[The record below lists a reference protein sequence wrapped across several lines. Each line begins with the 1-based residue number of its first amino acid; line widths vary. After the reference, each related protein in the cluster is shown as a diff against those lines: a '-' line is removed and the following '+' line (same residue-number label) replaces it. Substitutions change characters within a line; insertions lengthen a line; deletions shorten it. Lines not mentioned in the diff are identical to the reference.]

1 MSDWVVVEEEQN
13 LRPGQSTIVTIDDT
27 RIGLFNVEGAVY
39 AIDNRCPHRG
49 ASLGAGEFEGAIVS
63 CPLHHWK
70 FNLITGVAVEQSGFP
85 LKKFDAKI
93 EDSSVLIDR
102 ESIHSQNCDG
112 IQRHLIRYGSM
123 GWVGVFGTI
132 DEQVTCQR
140 GDFVEVRTNR
150 GLELGEVLSAPGEF
164 NAQHV
169 GDDKPTGEVL
179 SKLTERQVSDYRQH
193 QQLRTAKLTQEC
205 TQALAEVGSDVA
217 VVDSELLFDR
227 SSIVFYYVGEQSEQL
242 GQLTAKFGESS
253 GVAAAFHPLVE
264 PEGGG
269 GCGTSGCGCH
279 TE

>member
-1 MSDWVVVEEEQN
+1 MSDWVVVEDAQN
-13 LRPGQSTIVTIDDT
+13 LQPGQSTIVTLDET

-39 AIDNRCPHRG
+39 AVDNRCPHRG
-49 ASLGAGEFEGAIVS
+49 ASLGVGEFEGAVVS

-70 FNLITGVAVEQSGFP
+70 FNLITGKAVEQPGFQ
-85 LKKFDAKI
+85 LKQFDAKI
-93 EDSSVLIDR
+93 ENSSILIDR
-102 ESIHSQNCDG
+102 SSIQDQSCDG

-132 DEQVTCQR
+132 DEQVGCQR

-150 GLELGEVLSAPGEF
+150 GLELGEVLSPPDEL
-164 NAQHV
+164 NAAHIS
-169 GDDKPTGEVL
+169 DDKPTGEVL
-179 SKLTERQVSDYRQH
+179 SKVTARQVDDYRQH
-193 QQLRTAKLTQEC
+193 QESQTAKLTEEC

-227 SSIVFYYVGEQSEQL
+227 SSIIFYYVGEQSEQL
-242 GQLTAKFGESS
+242 GQLTAKLGDSM

-269 GCGTSGCGCH
+269 GCGTGGCGCQ